1 MASESYALDRFIFI
15 TRQPASEH
23 DVSILRRIILLCQQI
38 PKGITDQVIQNDMPQ
53 FDAQQRV
60 MAINRL
66 LSTVRNHILSGD
78 PSFPTFS

>member
-1 MASESYALDRFIFI
+1 MLWTGLYLLQVNPGSC
-15 TRQPASEH
+15 
-23 DVSILRRIILLCQQI
+23 ILRRIILLCQQI

-66 LSTVRNHILSGD
+66 LSTVRNHILSDD